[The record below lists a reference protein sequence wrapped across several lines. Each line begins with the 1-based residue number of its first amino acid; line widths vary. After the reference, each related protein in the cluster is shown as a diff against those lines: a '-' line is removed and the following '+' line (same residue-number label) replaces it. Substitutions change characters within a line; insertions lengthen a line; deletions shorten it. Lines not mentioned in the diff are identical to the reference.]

1 MGTEIEQRVIFIA
14 PHALRAKGKR
24 AAFHADNAPTAV
36 LRTVFIQRHA
46 RILKPAQ
53 RISEVFHPIGRVLRQ
68 GRAFG
73 QPKVAFVVIHAHEN
87 LGSVRFPHQ
96 KTKISIGK
104 RAAEEGIIRHQ
115 RCGGLREKGSVGPFP
130 LVFGISQHREAGQV
144 EGLQGG
150 HIRQPRGRERRIHR
164 LLDQIAFFVLQS
176 PQMLDPAILIKNIFH
191 NIFFP
196 GPGNELFRR
205 GSPNAARL
213 PVAGIGGLG
222 VLRIAP
228 VKGLIAVQQERR
240 QFFGLVKGV
249 GVIHGDLPLAVGILQ
264 QAQNLLAVMD
274 KYRRSGVAPFRVGGF
289 REVRVALPQ
298 TGGKQFGF
306 SLCGAGAWQSE
317 DAQQEGQ
324 QQGKAFH
331 GGFLPFRN
339 LGIYP

>member
-1 MGTEIEQRVIFIA
+1 MGTEIEPRVIFIA

-46 RILKPAQ
+46 HIIKPTQ
-53 RISEVFHPIGRVLRQ
+53 RIGEVFHAVVYILRQ

-73 QPKVAFVVIHAHEN
+73 QPKGAFVLIHAHEN

-115 RCGGLREKGSVGPFP
+115 RCGGLCEKGSVGPFA
-130 LVFGISQHREAGQV
+130 LVLGIPHHREAGQV
-144 EGLQGG
+144 KSLQGS
-150 HIRQPRGRERRIHR
+150 HVRQPRGRERTIHR

-205 GSPNAARL
+205 GSPNAACL
-213 PVAGIGGLG
+213 PIAGIGGLR
-222 VLRIAP
+222 VLLIAP
-228 VKGLIAVQQERR
+228 IKSLIAVQQERGQR
-240 QFFGLVKGV
+240 RVLVKGV
-249 GVIHGDLPLAVGILQ
+249 RVIHGDLPLAIGLLH
-264 QAQNLLAVMD
+264 QAEDFPAVMD
-274 KYRRSGVAPFRVGGF
+274 ENRSGGISPLVIGRFLKAGISLVQAGGQF
-289 REVRVALPQ
+289 VFAALR
-298 TGGKQFGF
+298 K
-306 SLCGAGAWQSE
+306 AGRRQE
-317 DAQQEGQ
+317 QGAQQK
-324 QQGKAFH
+324 GKH
-331 GGFLPFRN
+331 
-339 LGIYP
+339 